1 MYEQKAAGYQVRS
14 RAQWV
19 ENGEKS
25 TKYFLGLE
33 KSRQNSNCI
42 ECLKD
47 SNGESQHSDDEI
59 LHIAKSFSENLYTS
73 NAVPHSD
80 IETYFQSIPFEN
92 ILDDISK
99 ETVRDLLPITN
110 VKHHLTG

>member
-1 MYEQKAAGYQVRS
+1 MYEQKAADYQVRS

-33 KSRQNSNCI
+33 KSRHNSNCI

-47 SNGESQHSDDEI
+47 SNGESQHSDE
-59 LHIAKSFSENLYTS
+59 
-73 NAVPHSD
+73 
-80 IETYFQSIPFEN
+80 
-92 ILDDISK
+92 
-99 ETVRDLLPITN
+99 
-110 VKHHLTG
+110 